1 MSAVVAG
8 GLLADLGGVI
18 AGGFILISIETYRT
32 LRPGAKGDDLME
44 YKVPLVM
51 TPQPEGGY
59 TVTSPALPELVT
71 EGDTLSDALENAK
84 DALAAVIEL
93 YEEDG
98 RSLPRNIWITDA
110 NDPVWFETVI
120 AASDVP

>member
-1 MSAVVAG
+1 
-8 GLLADLGGVI
+8 
-18 AGGFILISIETYRT
+18 
-32 LRPGAKGDDLME
+32 ME

-84 DALAAVIEL
+84 DALAAAV
-93 YEEDG
+93 
-98 RSLPRNIWITDA
+98 
-110 NDPVWFETVI
+110 
-120 AASDVP
+120 AAEHLDHRCKWPCGSRP

>member
-1 MSAVVAG
+1 
-8 GLLADLGGVI
+8 
-18 AGGFILISIETYRT
+18 
-32 LRPGAKGDDLME
+32 ME

-59 TVTSPALPELVT
+59 TVTSPVLPELVT
-71 EGDTLSDALENAK
+71 EGETLSDALHNAK

-98 RSLPRNIWITDA
+98 RSLPRNIR
-110 NDPVWFETVI
+110 NE
-120 AASDVP
+120 AARTGRPAHVSPCAFDKDQFNQRAGKPSPRIGGSQG